1 MRIDKFLVQA
11 QVATRSQA
19 HKLIKQKQVVVNDQ
33 VVKAFKQQIDE
44 NNDVIQV
51 AGKVIHYQ
59 KYYYYLL
66 NKPQG
71 VITATKDAQHRTV
84 IDLLAKDDYRA
95 DIVPVGRLDKDT
107 TGLLVLTNDGQL
119 NHNLMSPVN
128 HVEKEYEALVAG
140 PVDQTTSDQ
149 FAQGLVLRDG
159 VKTQS
164 AHLTIIHADP
174 KQQAS
179 LVRVVI
185 KEGKYHQ
192 VKRMFAA
199 TGGRVVE
206 LKRVRLGSLQ
216 LDETALPPGQYRAL
230 TPAELAQLKQNN

>member
-44 NNDVIQV
+44 NNDVVQV

-84 IDLLAKDDYRA
+84 VDLLAKDDYRA

-107 TGLLVLTNDGQL
+107 TGLLLLTNDGQL
-119 NHNLMSPVN
+119 NHNLMSPAN
-128 HVEKEYEALVAG
+128 HVAKEYEAVVAG
-140 PVDQTTSDQ
+140 PVDQTTSAQ

-159 VKTQS
+159 LKTQP
-164 AHLTIIHADP
+164 AHLTIIQADP

-192 VKRMFAA
+192 VKRMFAV

-216 LDETALPPGQYRAL
+216 LDETALPQGQYRAL

>member
-19 HKLIKQKQVVVNDQ
+19 HKLIKQKQVLVNDQ

-44 NNDVIQV
+44 NNDVVQV

-59 KYYYYLL
+59 EYYCYLL

-107 TGLLVLTNDGQL
+107 TGLLLLTNDGQL
-119 NHNLMSPVN
+119 NHNLMSPAN

-149 FAQGLVLRDG
+149 FAQGLILRDG
-159 VKTQS
+159 LQTQP

-216 LDETALPPGQYRAL
+216 LDETALPQGQYRAL